1 VAVDPVTV
9 MVEVD
14 VSVAV
19 AAATLS
25 VVEATLNRKTVEKGV
40 TVVPKTIPLRDMVTV
55 PGAI

>member
-1 VAVDPVTV
+1 